1 MDKIKE
7 KRKKQILDAAMKV
20 FVGNGF
26 ENSRMDDIV
35 HRSGLSKGAIYH
47 HYSSKKELFL
57 ELIDVWEVQTFPR
70 FYSKSE
76 DGKTA
81 TEIINEF
88 SEEVVRVF
96 KNKRYLFL
104 AEIEFWAM
112 ANRDKDVQVKSNE
125 LYNKILHLFVL
136 VFNKGIRDEEFIE
149 FDTKAYAVILLTLLN
164 GINWFSI
171 FNSDDVD
178 VETYIKLSIELFLA
192 QIRAGER

>member
-20 FVGNGF
+20 FVSNGN
-26 ENSRMDDIV
+26 ENSRMEDIV
-35 HRSGLSKGAIYH
+35 YRSGLSKGAIYH

-136 VFNKGIRDEEFIE
+136 VFNKGIRDKEFIE

-171 FNSDDVD
+171 FNSDDID
-178 VETYIKLSIELFLA
+178 AETYIKLSIELFLA
-192 QIRAGER
+192 QIRAGGR

>member
-20 FVGNGF
+20 FVSNGF

-35 HRSGLSKGAIYH
+35 HSSGLSKGAIYH

-88 SEEVVRVF
+88 SDEVVRVF

-112 ANRDKDVQVKSNE
+112 ANRDNDVQVKSNE

-136 VFNKGIRDEEFIE
+136 VFNKGIRDKEFIE

-171 FNSDDVD
+171 FNNDDVD
-178 VETYIKLSIELFLA
+178 AETYIKLSIELFLA
-192 QIRAGER
+192 QIRAGGR

>member
-20 FVGNGF
+20 FVSNGF

-88 SEEVVRVF
+88 SKEVVRVF

-136 VFNKGIRDEEFIE
+136 VFNKGIRDKEFIE

-171 FNSDDVD
+171 FNSDDID
-178 VETYIKLSIELFLA
+178 AETYIKLSIELFLA
-192 QIRAGER
+192 QIRVVGR

>member
-20 FVGNGF
+20 FVSNGF

-35 HRSGLSKGAIYH
+35 YRSGLSKGAIYH

-81 TEIINEF
+81 IEIINEF

-136 VFNKGIRDEEFIE
+136 VFNKGIRDKEFIE

-178 VETYIKLSIELFLA
+178 AETYIKLSIELFLA
-192 QIRAGER
+192 QIRAGGR

>member
-20 FVGNGF
+20 FVSNGF

-35 HRSGLSKGAIYH
+35 SRSGLSKGAIYH

-76 DGKTA
+76 DDKTA
-81 TEIINEF
+81 TQIINEF
-88 SEEVVRVF
+88 SDEVVRVF
-96 KNKRYLFL
+96 NDKRYLFL

-112 ANRDKDVQVKSNE
+112 ANRDKDVQEKSNE
-125 LYNKILHLFVL
+125 LYKKILHLFVL
-136 VFNKGIRDEEFIE
+136 VFNKGIRDNEFVE
-149 FDTKAYAVILLTLLN
+149 FDTKTYAVILLTLLN

-178 VETYIKLSIELFLA
+178 AETYIKLSIELFLA
-192 QIRAGER
+192 QIREGGR

>member
-20 FVGNGF
+20 FVSNGF

-35 HRSGLSKGAIYH
+35 HSSGLSKGAIYH

-88 SEEVVRVF
+88 SKEVVRVF

-136 VFNKGIRDEEFIE
+136 VFNKGIRDKEFIE

-171 FNSDDVD
+171 FNSDDID
-178 VETYIKLSIELFLA
+178 AETYIKLSIELFLA
-192 QIRAGER
+192 QIRVVGR

>member
-20 FVGNGF
+20 FVSNGF

-136 VFNKGIRDEEFIE
+136 VFNKGIRDKEFIE

-178 VETYIKLSIELFLA
+178 AETYIKLSIELFLA
-192 QIRAGER
+192 QIRVVGR

>member
-20 FVGNGF
+20 FVSNGF

-35 HRSGLSKGAIYH
+35 SKSGLSKGAIYH

-76 DGKTA
+76 DDKTA
-81 TEIINEF
+81 TQIINEF
-88 SEEVVRVF
+88 SDEVVRVF
-96 KNKRYLFL
+96 KDKRYLFL

-112 ANRDKDVQVKSNE
+112 ANRDKDVQAKSNE
-125 LYNKILHLFVL
+125 LYKKILHLFVL
-136 VFNKGIRDEEFIE
+136 VFNKGIRDNEFVE
-149 FDTKAYAVILLTLLN
+149 FDTKTYAVILLTLLN

-178 VETYIKLSIELFLA
+178 AETYIKLSIELFLA
-192 QIRAGER
+192 QIRAGGR

>member
-20 FVGNGF
+20 FVSNGF

-57 ELIDVWEVQTFPR
+57 ELIDVWEIQTFPR

-136 VFNKGIRDEEFIE
+136 VFNKGIRDKEFIE

-178 VETYIKLSIELFLA
+178 AETYIKLSIELFLA
-192 QIRAGER
+192 QIRVVGR

>member
-20 FVGNGF
+20 FVSNGF

-35 HRSGLSKGAIYH
+35 HSSGLSKGAIYH

-112 ANRDKDVQVKSNE
+112 ANRDNDVQVKSNE

-136 VFNKGIRDEEFIE
+136 VFNKGIRDKEFIE

-171 FNSDDVD
+171 FNNDDVD
-178 VETYIKLSIELFLA
+178 AETYIKLSIELFLA
-192 QIRAGER
+192 QIRAGGR

>member
-20 FVGNGF
+20 FVSNGF

-81 TEIINEF
+81 IEIINEF

-112 ANRDKDVQVKSNE
+112 ANRDNDVQVKSNE

-136 VFNKGIRDEEFIE
+136 VFNKGIRDKEFIE

-171 FNSDDVD
+171 FNSDDID
-178 VETYIKLSIELFLA
+178 AETYIKLSIELFLA
-192 QIRAGER
+192 QIRAGGR

>member
-20 FVGNGF
+20 FVSNGF

-81 TEIINEF
+81 IEIINEF

-136 VFNKGIRDEEFIE
+136 VFNKGIRDKEFIE

>member
-20 FVGNGF
+20 FVSNGF

-171 FNSDDVD
+171 FNNDDVD
-178 VETYIKLSIELFLA
+178 AETYIKLSIELFLA
-192 QIRAGER
+192 QIREDVS

>member
-20 FVGNGF
+20 FVSNGF

-88 SEEVVRVF
+88 SKEVVRVF

-136 VFNKGIRDEEFIE
+136 VFNKGIRDKEFIE

-178 VETYIKLSIELFLA
+178 AETYIKLSIELFLA
-192 QIRAGER
+192 QIRAGGR

>member
-20 FVGNGF
+20 FVSNGF

-136 VFNKGIRDEEFIE
+136 VFNKGIRDKEFIE

-178 VETYIKLSIELFLA
+178 AETYIKLSIELFLA
-192 QIRAGER
+192 QIRAGGR